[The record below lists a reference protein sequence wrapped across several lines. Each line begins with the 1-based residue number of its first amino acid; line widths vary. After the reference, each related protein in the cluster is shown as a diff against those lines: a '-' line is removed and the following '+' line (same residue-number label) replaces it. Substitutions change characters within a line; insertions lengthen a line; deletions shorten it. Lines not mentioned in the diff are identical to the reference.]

1 MAFIMN
7 EYLEDGTIKDYDI
20 LNQEEIF
27 TEGFSE
33 DRRYKKEKKKLLSFM
48 RDAVIRIL
56 QEMWKLFPRNATLF
70 TCSISKEKGK
80 WVPKT
85 WIYMTRDVKNE
96 KPVQESSYQKTFNIS
111 KEQMN
116 HLKDVCV
123 RTLEYVG
130 RNTILDTTDIDLIII
145 NVFFD
150 GSGNYRFGKK
160 STVSKSNYA
169 KEIVNEMGVLP
180 DSVDSPTLKLTNLN
194 DDFSGVI

>member
-1 MAFIMN
+1 
-7 EYLEDGTIKDYDI
+7 
-20 LNQEEIF
+20 
-27 TEGFSE
+27 
-33 DRRYKKEKKKLLSFM
+33 
-48 RDAVIRIL
+48 
-56 QEMWKLFPRNATLF
+56 
-70 TCSISKEKGK
+70 
-80 WVPKT
+80 
-85 WIYMTRDVKNE
+85 
-96 KPVQESSYQKTFNIS
+96 
-111 KEQMN
+111 MN

-145 NVFFD
+145 NVFFN

-169 KEIVNEMGVLP
+169 KEIVNEMGTLP